1 MSKTKFHIS
10 SFDFSDGGEI
20 PKECGYKNGN
30 KVPHL
35 AVFGVPEGTRF
46 LALIMDDPDAMGAVG
61 KVWVHWVMWNVGT
74 SAYDE
79 QAKWSKSFSPEQRK
93 EAEATYFWQL
103 LQDCLPNRTTIIIPE
118 GSGWELPQDQNFP
131 TTPEWVHPMLLYFT
145 GAVFGITDFGEDVSG
160 YGGPAPPDKRH
171 TYVFKLYALDSKL
184 VLPDKSTK
192 ADVEKAMEG
201 HIIEQT
207 QLTGTYAP

>member
-1 MSKTKFHIS
+1 MRDLILTS
-10 SFDFSDGGEI
+10 SAFSDGGEI
-20 PKECGYKNGN
+20 PRECGYKNEN
-30 KVPHL
+30 EQPPL
-35 AVFGVPEGTRF
+35 AIRGIPDEAES

-61 KVWVHWVMWNVGT
+61 KVWVHWVVWNIQPNQNDYASGDRH
-74 SAYDE
+74 DE
-79 QAKWSKSFSPEQRK
+79 IEDLHTHQNDNMEM
-93 EAEATYFWQL
+93 YH
-103 LQDCLPNRTTIIIPE
+103 E
-118 GSGWELPQDQNFP
+118 G
-131 TTPEWVHPMLLYFT
+131 M
-145 GAVFGITDFGEDVSG
+145 TDFGKVG

-184 VLPDKSTK
+184 RLAAESTK